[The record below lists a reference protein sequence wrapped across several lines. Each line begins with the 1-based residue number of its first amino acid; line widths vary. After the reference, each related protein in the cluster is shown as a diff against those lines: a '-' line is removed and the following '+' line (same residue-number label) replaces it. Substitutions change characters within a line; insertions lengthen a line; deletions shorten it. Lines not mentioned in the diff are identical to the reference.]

1 MERESY
7 LYEQLEGGSVKCTT
21 CAWRCTIKE
30 GQRGFCGMR
39 ENRGGKLIA
48 LNYGLVSS
56 VNVDPIE
63 KKPLFHFYPGTS
75 VFSLGTVGCNFR
87 CLHCQNYSIS
97 QVSIDESIRE
107 LVEYT
112 PEQTIEMAK
121 KSGCRGIAW
130 TYNEPTIWFEYT
142 LDSARLAKAE
152 NLYTVYVTNGYM
164 TSEALEMIAP
174 FLDAMNIDVK
184 GFTQKFYTQLC
195 QTRLKPVLETAERA
209 HRLGIHIELTYL
221 VIPGR
226 NDSPEEITLFVDW
239 ASGIDVDIPVHFSR
253 FHPDYKLTDAPM
265 TPNETLE
272 TALEI
277 AKEKLNYVYLG
288 NVPGH
293 SGENTYCSQCNNLLI
308 ERVGYKT
315 KVIGLTGKA
324 CSKCGCEIPTLQ
336 AEMV

>member
-1 MERESY
+1 MEKESY
-7 LYEQLEGGSVKCTT
+7 LYKQLSGGRVKCST

-30 GQRGFCGMR
+30 GQRGFCGVR

-97 QVSIDESIRE
+97 QVSIDESIRG
-107 LVEYT
+107 LVEYL

-142 LDSARLAKAE
+142 YDSARLAKAE
-152 NLYTVYVTNGYM
+152 DLYTVYVTNGYM
-164 TSEALEMIAP
+164 TNEALEMIAP

-184 GFTQKFYTQLC
+184 GFTQEFYTKLC
-195 QTRLKPVLETAERA
+195 QTRLKPVLETVERA
-209 HRLGIHIELTYL
+209 YKLGIHIELTYL

-226 NDSPEEITLFVDW
+226 NDSPDEITRFTDW
-239 ASGIDVDIPVHFSR
+239 VSRIDSDIPVHFSR
-253 FHPDYKLTDAPM
+253 FHPDYKLTDVPM
-265 TPNETLE
+265 TPTKTLEETLD
-272 TALEI
+272 I
-277 AKEKLNYVYLG
+277 AKKNLSYVYLG

-293 SGENTYCSQCNNLLI
+293 NGENTLCPKCNSLLI
-308 ERVGYKT
+308 ERIGYRT
-315 KVIGLTGKA
+315 KIIGLTGTT
-324 CSKCGCEIPTLQ
+324 CSKCGFTLPSLH
-336 AEMV
+336 AE